1 MKSERVSRH
10 DGAFGEVWRVFVAI
24 ELPASVRRKLL
35 DHIDRLRDSTPEAR
49 ASWARPE
56 NLHLTL
62 KFLGDVPVT
71 NIERLSIAASVVAS
85 TVEPFEFLVEGC
97 DAFPTKGQPRVLW
110 IGIGDP
116 AGQLMLLHRALE
128 EECEKAGFA
137 REQRPFHPHL
147 TIARLRH
154 PHGSRQLAAQHTK
167 LGFESERA
175 GASEFAVIRSEL
187 RSEGSRYTVISRH
200 SLFTT

>member
-24 ELPASVRRKLL
+24 ELGASVRRKLL
-35 DHIDRLRDSTPEAR
+35 DHIDRLRDSVPEAR

-56 NLHLTL
+56 SLHLTL
-62 KFLGDVPVT
+62 KFLGDIPVT
-71 NIERLSIAASVVAS
+71 KVGQLSVAASIAASKVD
-85 TVEPFEFLVEGC
+85 PFEFSVEGC
-97 DAFPTKGQPRVLW
+97 GAFPTKGQPRVLW

-116 AGQLMLLHRALE
+116 AGQLTLLHRALE

-154 PHGSRQLAAQHTK
+154 PRSARQLAAQHTE

-175 GASEFAVIRSEL
+175 GASEFAVVRSEL

-200 SLFTT
+200 SLLTT